1 MKTFADLL
9 SALSTLAWPLLAG
22 LVIWRL
28 FPTIKKIIDSRGFT
42 VKVGS
47 AELTVQE
54 VSEKVLKATA
64 DIQGKLASVS
74 ASPEYAGM
82 ESRSV
87 LGPLRRVLWVDDHP
101 SNNAFEAAQLQ
112 ALGVDVVQ
120 VESTD
125 KGIDALS
132 ASAPPFDA
140 VISNMARKEDGSL
153 HPDAG
158 TELAREIRARGY
170 DVPVFIYASDQ
181 TLAKRAEILAAGVNE
196 ITTSPT
202 HLFTLLRK
210 VGEFPH
216 EYATGQ

>member
-1 MKTFADLL
+1 MKTFAELL

-54 VSEKVLKATA
+54 VSEKVLKTTA

-74 ASPEYAGM
+74 ASPEYAGL
-82 ESRSV
+82 ENRSV
-87 LGPLRRVLWVDDHP
+87 LRPLRRVLWVDDHP
-101 SNNAFEAAQLQ
+101 SNNAYEAAQLQ
-112 ALGVDVVQ
+112 TLGVDVLQ
-120 VESTD
+120 AESTG
-125 KGIDALS
+125 KGINAMS
-132 ASAPPFDA
+132 AAVPPFDA

-158 TELAREIRARGY
+158 MELAREIRARGY
-170 DVPVFIYASDQ
+170 DVPVFIYASGQ
-181 TLAKRAEILAAGVNE
+181 EIARRAEILAAGVNE

-216 EYATGQ
+216 EYATG